1 MNWAPVVAAGHNIWQ
16 WGMASS
22 TSLYAYSAALP
33 LECRANLIYA
43 FGVCSGAPSLI
54 FPTPGFAPFSLC
66 WGWFLVGILMGMLII
81 IIILFVLG
89 YFKAHPSTSIFSLLQ
104 VASETTTN
112 PEKRRLYAYLL
123 NERDEGLIR
132 LASSFNITP
141 EQLIIQLMREQ
152 TENVGAP
159 VTRPRPTTAANR

>member
-1 MNWAPVVAAGHNIWQ
+1 
-16 WGMASS
+16 
-22 TSLYAYSAALP
+22 
-33 LECRANLIYA
+33 
-43 FGVCSGAPSLI
+43 
-54 FPTPGFAPFSLC
+54 
-66 WGWFLVGILMGMLII
+66 MGMLII
-81 IIILFVLG
+81 IMILFGLG
-89 YFKAHPSTSIFSLLQ
+89 YFKAHPSTSIFLLLQ

-123 NERDEGLIR
+123 NEKDEGLTR